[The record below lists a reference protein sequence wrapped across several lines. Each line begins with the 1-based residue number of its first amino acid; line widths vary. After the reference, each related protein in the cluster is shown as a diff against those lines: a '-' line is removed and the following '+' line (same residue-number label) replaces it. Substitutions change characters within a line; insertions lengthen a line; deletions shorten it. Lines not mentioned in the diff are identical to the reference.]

1 MGMIP
6 KKTKSET
13 KVFKGLTAQ
22 RFMGLFVIIILSS
35 MIGSLIGGAMQWLFI
50 ACSITVYFILTGKS
64 LTNPTQS
71 FARGLINFIRFKF
84 DNNYFIGSS
93 NHDYIDY
100 KQAQKEKNNER
111 SKRKKDKESK
121 EK

>member
-22 RFMGLFVIIILSS
+22 RFMGLFVIIMISS

-50 ACSITVYFILTGKS
+50 ACSIIVYFILTGKS
-64 LTNPTQS
+64 LTNPSQS

-84 DNNYFIGSS
+84 DNNFFIGSS
-93 NHDYIDY
+93 NHDYIEY
-100 KQAQKEKNNER
+100 QQTIKEKENEKY
-111 SKRKKDKESK
+111 KRNKNKKHK